1 MMRTDMLET
10 IKEYINSLPEI
21 TFNEYYTN
29 YMLDVQDSNIE
40 KEFRQI
46 TESPRTDVRFMDKLI
61 NNTMKGLV

>member
-1 MMRTDMLET
+1 MLET